1 MVLRAVPL
9 NGRASKVIER
19 NLPRGLLANIQ
30 LLLTKARSF
39 VAVQSNSVKMDT
51 EVTKESVRFKRV
63 KKGRSFPRNKGC
75 QTVRNIEVSVLRGC
89 L

>member
-1 MVLRAVPL
+1 MRMRKELVMSRSWCFVVLRAVPL
-9 NGRASKVIER
+9 NGRSSKVIER

-51 EVTKESVRFKRV
+51 EVAKESVRFKRV
-63 KKGRSFPRNKGC
+63 
-75 QTVRNIEVSVLRGC
+75 
-89 L
+89 